1 MKKKFMLILCAIVFI
16 FALFSGCGQQ
26 KPDIS
31 NKYIVVSDS
40 VYGIKFVNECYS
52 SGGTFKE
59 KLEWVEGRSY
69 AFKYDVYYTD
79 NDQHTG
85 ESGGVYDV
93 SGEPGSYFIRA
104 YANLGKGN
112 KEYDIFIEIDP
123 PITWKFDPE
132 NTVSYTE
139 NERYIYKYD
148 ESMTYQCPIPQL
160 YFDGERPNLDD
171 KLWDSVDWSWD
182 IIYKESGKVCRPKEI
197 GVYEVT
203 CKINYNWTN
212 SGDGTSQY
220 TFSQNFIIEIIQ

>member
-69 AFKYDVYYTD
+69 AFKYDVYYDD
-79 NDQHTG
+79 NDQPTG

-112 KEYDIFIEIDP
+112 KEYDIFIDIDP
-123 PITWKFDPE
+123 PLTLKFDTE
-132 NTVSYTE
+132 GTVEYTE
-139 NERYIYKYD
+139 NERYVYKYD
-148 ESMTYQCPIPQL
+148 ASVEFQYPTPRL
-160 YFDGERPNLDD
+160 YFNGKRLLHVSENY
-171 KLWDSVDWSWD
+171 DWGSEKSFKKND
-182 IIYKESGKVCRPKEI
+182 IECLPKEI
-197 GVYEVT
+197 GVYDTIYNIE
-203 CKINYNWTN
+203 YNWKN
-212 SGDGTSQY
+212 SGGELCSY
-220 TFSQNFIIEIIQ
+220 KFSQNIIIEIIQ

>member
-1 MKKKFMLILCAIVFI
+1 MKKRVVLIGLAVALII
-16 FALFSGCGQQ
+16 GLFSGCGQQ

-40 VYGIKFVNECYS
+40 VYGIKFVNDCYS

-79 NDQHTG
+79 NDQPTG

-112 KEYDIFIEIDP
+112 KEYNIFIEIDP
-123 PITWKFDPE
+123 PLTLKFDTE
-132 NTVSYTE
+132 GTVEYTE
-139 NERYIYKYD
+139 NERYVYKYD
-148 ESMTYQCPIPQL
+148 ESKEYQNPAPQL
-160 YFDGERPNLDD
+160 YFNGKMLTEG
-171 KLWDSVDWSWD
+171 SVSFKYNWGYRLN
-182 IIYKESGKVCRPKEI
+182 YKENGKLCIPKEI
-197 GVYEVT
+197 GIYDVVCE
-203 CKINYNWTN
+203 IDYNWEN
-212 SGDGTSQY
+212 YGGEKNEFI
-220 TFSQNFIIEIIQ
+220 FSQNIIIEIIE